1 MWSLDVL
8 LIIGAERGFVHVPEQ
23 MVGGVRVNRDA
34 DGRRGG
40 RRRGRWEGEKRNG
53 SGERVLSVVS
63 KLTRLNTQSTHI
75 AAVGVIEWGSR
86 GGGGLGGVGSV
97 VVDGREGDGLLRD
110 TASGAD
116 R

>member
-1 MWSLDVL
+1 M
-8 LIIGAERGFVHVPEQ
+8 
-23 MVGGVRVNRDA
+23 
-34 DGRRGG
+34 
-40 RRRGRWEGEKRNG
+40 
-53 SGERVLSVVS
+53 
-63 KLTRLNTQSTHI
+63 
-75 AAVGVIEWGSR
+75 GVIERGSR